1 MSARLSC
8 DYSFSDD
15 EIRPLLLLLRK
26 NEAVLDGKLDAFYA
40 FLERIAYGDMTI
52 EEAEEFFK

>member
-1 MSARLSC
+1 MSVRLC
-8 DYSFSDD
+8 GDYSFTDE

-26 NEAVLDGKLDAFYA
+26 NEAVLDEKLDAFYA
-40 FLERIAYGDMTI
+40 FLERIAYKEMTI

>member
-1 MSARLSC
+1 MSSRLC
-8 DYSFSDD
+8 GDYSFSDE

-26 NEAVLDGKLDAFYA
+26 NEAVLDVKLDAFYA
-40 FLERIAYGDMTI
+40 FLERIAYKEMTI

>member
-1 MSARLSC
+1 MSERLSG
-8 DYSFSDD
+8 DYSFSDE

-26 NEAVLDGKLDAFYA
+26 NEAVLDARLDAFFA
-40 FLERIAYGDMTI
+40 FLERTAYKVMTI